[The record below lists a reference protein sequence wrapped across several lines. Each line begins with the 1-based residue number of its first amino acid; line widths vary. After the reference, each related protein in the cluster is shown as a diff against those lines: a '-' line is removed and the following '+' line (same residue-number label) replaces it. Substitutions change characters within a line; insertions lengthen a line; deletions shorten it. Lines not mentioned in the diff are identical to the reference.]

1 MNPITIPMMTKQSQ
15 PVLTAVMLVLV
26 IAAFAG
32 VCWLLAC
39 HEHRSRKRKKAGHS
53 PHTGHHGNH

>member
-1 MNPITIPMMTKQSQ
+1 MNPITIPMMVKSQQ
-15 PVLTAVMLVLV
+15 PVLTFVMLALV

-32 VCWLLAC
+32 VCWLLGRHHHHA
-39 HEHRSRKRKKAGHS
+39 RKRKKHGQS